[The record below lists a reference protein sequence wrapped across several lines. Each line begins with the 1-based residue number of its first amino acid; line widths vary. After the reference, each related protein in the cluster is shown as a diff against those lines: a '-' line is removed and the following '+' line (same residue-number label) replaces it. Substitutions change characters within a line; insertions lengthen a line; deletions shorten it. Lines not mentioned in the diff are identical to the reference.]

1 MEGKKKAGILIT
13 LSGGI
18 CWGISGCFGQ
28 FLFVE
33 KNITAEWLVAIRLI
47 FAGVLLIIM
56 GFVIQKEKMWEVF
69 KNKADTKQLLIF
81 SFLGML
87 MCQYTYFA
95 AIQHSNAG
103 TATVLQFLNPLIIL
117 AVVCVKGR
125 RLPGKV
131 ELLGIMAA
139 LLGTFL
145 LSTRGD
151 IHNMSLTGTAL
162 FFGLSSALGAALY
175 SLLSGDL
182 MKKYG
187 VYVVVGYGML
197 FAGIIM
203 VPFVRPWNYPILWDL
218 GTILGVL
225 GVVVIG
231 TAVAFSLFL
240 KGVSLVGPFM
250 GSLLGSIEPVT
261 AIVVSVLFLG
271 SVFHPVELVGF
282 ILILGTVFGLSFY
295 SGKEEKEMIAR
306 ETEKVYEVD

>member
-1 MEGKKKAGILIT
+1 MERKKEAGILIT

-47 FAGVLLIIM
+47 FAGALLIMM
-56 GFVIQKEKMWEVF
+56 GFAIQKGKMLEVF

-81 SFLGML
+81 SLLGML

-125 RLPGKV
+125 RLPSRV
-131 ELLGIMAA
+131 ELWAIMAA

-151 IHNMSLTGTAL
+151 IYNMSLTGTAL

-175 SLLSGDL
+175 SLLSGGL
-182 MKKYG
+182 MRKYG

-197 FAGIIM
+197 FAGVIM
-203 VPFVRPWNYPILWDL
+203 VPFVRPWNYPILWDT

-282 ILILGTVFGLSFY
+282 ILILGTVLGLSFY
-295 SGKEEKEMIAR
+295 SRKEENVRSQDLEA
-306 ETEKVYEVD
+306 

>member
-1 MEGKKKAGILIT
+1 MERKKEAGILIT

-47 FAGVLLIIM
+47 FAGALLIMM
-56 GFVIQKEKMWEVF
+56 GFAIQKGKMLEVF

-81 SFLGML
+81 SLLGML

-125 RLPGKV
+125 RLPSRV
-131 ELLGIMAA
+131 ELWAIMAA

-151 IHNMSLTGTAL
+151 IYNMSLTGTAL

-175 SLLSGDL
+175 SLLSGGL
-182 MKKYG
+182 MRKYG

-197 FAGIIM
+197 FAGVIM
-203 VPFVRPWNYPILWDL
+203 VPFVRPWNYLILWDT
-218 GTILGVL
+218 GTILGVI

-282 ILILGTVFGLSFY
+282 ILILGTVLGLSFY
-295 SGKEEKEMIAR
+295 SRKEENVRSQDLEA
-306 ETEKVYEVD
+306 